1 MRDLVVW
8 GFTAGLLSRLFAIVG
23 WERPW
28 DDQVLVDLPD
38 DMVKSSMRDLE
49 RAVEAGTIRRS
60 TARCRDAG
68 GAR

>member
-8 GFTAGLLSRLFAIVG
+8 GFTAGLLVAAVRDRRAGSG
-23 WERPW
+23 QW

-60 TARCRDAG
+60 DLPRP
-68 GAR
+68 